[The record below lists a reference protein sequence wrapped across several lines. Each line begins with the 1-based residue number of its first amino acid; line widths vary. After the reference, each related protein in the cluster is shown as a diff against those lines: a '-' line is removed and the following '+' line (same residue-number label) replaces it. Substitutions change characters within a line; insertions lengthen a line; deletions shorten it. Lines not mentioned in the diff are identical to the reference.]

1 MEKLLKYLM
10 LLLVTTLS
18 LTLASC
24 GGDDDEPDQPDNP
37 NNGNVSN
44 SASIATIDVKEVKLF
59 ERASVSDAPI
69 ETIQKNGIILYDSF
83 NFRYYLILMNGKLQ
97 IRPYHREQGQY
108 VVWARFVA
116 WSYGQSGGYNGA
128 YLNSNGTVSGINEVS
143 SFNTHFSV
151 RSSFPKIGES
161 FAQSIDIQPSLGMS
175 GCIWTE
181 NEKWQFIRF
190 YVKEYNLD
198 STGTITSATIQYQLF
213 TPNNIDA
220 IL

>member
-1 MEKLLKYLM
+1 M

-18 LTLASC
+18 LTFASC

-44 SASIATIDVKEVKLF
+44 STSVATTDVKEVKLF
-59 ERASVSDAPI
+59 DSYTDSEAPI
-69 ETIQKNGIILYDSF
+69 EAIQKNGIILYDSF
-83 NFRYYLILMNGKLQ
+83 NIRYYLILCNGRLE
-97 IRPYHREQGQY
+97 IRPYHREYGQY
-108 VVWARFVA
+108 VVWAHFVA
-116 WSYGQSGGYNGA
+116 WSYGNAGGYYGA

-143 SFNTHFSV
+143 YFNTDFSV
-151 RSSFPKIGES
+151 RSSFPEIGES
-161 FAQSIDIQPSLGMS
+161 FAQRIDVQPSLGMS

-190 YVKEYNLD
+190 YVKEYSLNA
-198 STGTITSATIQYQLF
+198 SGTITSATIQYQAF